1 MGEQW
6 SGLYGKKNI
15 YSKQLE
21 NMRANSIRKLQ
32 TSKYRTFKTTEDA

>member
-1 MGEQW
+1 MGEQC

-21 NMRANSIRKLQ
+21 CYNL
-32 TSKYRTFKTTEDA
+32 KTLELVKGMNLVLG